1 LWLVASLPDERI
13 ASRPTEIKARPD
25 GISPF
30 DSELAFRH
38 IADKGESIMQANEKI
53 VIERDGETAVA
64 DSGFGRS
71 PMDALYDL
79 LVIEGHNDAVFG
91 QIMQM
96 MIRRAKA

>member
-1 LWLVASLPDERI
+1 MEQQQY
-13 ASRPTEIKARPD
+13 
-25 GISPF
+25 G
-30 DSELAFRH
+30 
-38 IADKGESIMQANEKI
+38 KI
-53 VIERDGETAVA
+53 VIEKDGDMFCAYHDGHQSTAVA

-79 LVIEGHNDAVFG
+79 LVIEGHNDSVFG

>member
-1 LWLVASLPDERI
+1 
-13 ASRPTEIKARPD
+13 
-25 GISPF
+25 
-30 DSELAFRH
+30 
-38 IADKGESIMQANEKI
+38 MQANEKI
-53 VIERDGETAVA
+53 VIERDGEMFCAYHDGHQSTAVA